1 LHASWPI
8 PEPWLIVTSSSR
20 RTVAIVRLASSDG
33 DPYHWDDRVDAW
45 EEVAATPSF
54 RALQQLIL
62 DAADPGPDDVVVD
75 LGAGTGLLTLALAPV
90 VREVIAIDISPAML
104 HRLEEHA
111 SELGITNITTMEA
124 DLRVLPL
131 DDQSVTLAVSNYTF
145 HHLADHEKELALAE
159 VRRVLAPRGR
169 LVICDMMFSLSLEP
183 RDRRVILD
191 KLVAVGR
198 RGPAGWFRIA
208 KNAGRV
214 VAGRWEQPAT
224 EDVWR
229 DMLIQRRF
237 TDVEVELLQQE
248 AGIARGRR
256 PGAPHSR
263 LIRQP

>member
-1 LHASWPI
+1 MHPGSP
-8 PEPWLIVTSSSR
+8 
-20 RTVAIVRLASSDG
+20 DG

-54 RALQQLIL
+54 HALQRRIL
-62 DAADPGPDDVVVD
+62 DAADPAPDDVVVD
-75 LGAGTGLLTLALAPV
+75 LGAGTGLLALALAPAV
-90 VREVIAIDISPAML
+90 HEVIAVDISPAML
-104 HRLEEHA
+104 TRLEQHA
-111 SELGITNITTMEA
+111 SELRITNVTSIEA

-131 DDQSVTLAVSNYTF
+131 EDESVTLAVSNYTF
-145 HHLADHEKELALAE
+145 HHLADAEKELALAE
-159 VRRVLAPRGR
+159 ARRVLAPDGR

-183 RDRRVILD
+183 RDRRVVLD
-191 KLVAVGR
+191 KLTAIAR

-229 DMLIQRRF
+229 RMLIQRRF
-237 TDVEVELLQQE
+237 TDVDVMLVEQE

-256 PGAPHSR
+256 PGASR
-263 LIRQP
+263 PAAGSGRAP